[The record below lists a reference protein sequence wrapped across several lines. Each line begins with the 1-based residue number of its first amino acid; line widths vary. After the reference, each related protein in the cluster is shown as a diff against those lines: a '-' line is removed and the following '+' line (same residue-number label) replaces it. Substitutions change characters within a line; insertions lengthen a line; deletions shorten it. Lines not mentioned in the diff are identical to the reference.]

1 MSTSDIYQQRFI
13 LLMTSK
19 GGHFNSTLQKGR
31 YDVNEIVVVYIVCI
45 VLLRGVIWVSRL
57 DEIVH
62 KLTEFWFF
70 AS

>member
-1 MSTSDIYQQRFI
+1 
-13 LLMTSK
+13 MTSK
-19 GGHFNSTLQKGR
+19 GGNFNSTLQKGR

-45 VLLRGVIWVSRL
+45 VRLRGVIRVSRL
-57 DEIVH
+57 DDIVH

>member
-1 MSTSDIYQQRFI
+1 
-13 LLMTSK
+13 MTSK